1 MTVPG
6 VAGRGVP
13 LAVVVVMMPCN
24 ARGTKTTSTA
34 PGGLAGQGGSARERT
49 NTRQRRTAET
59 RHRAAVRALTS
70 PTRQACNAL
79 KEWLTTLFFASV
91 TTSVA
96 LFFVAVMAV
105 RMRRWPRGR
114 TPQLRLHCRL
124 QLPAPFASA
133 SFFALAHRALI
144 FPSPGSHRCDP
155 ENIQTEY
162 EKVST
167 TVISQRFRK
176 GLHEQK
182 PSGGGGFSHGSSPG
196 PSFEIG
202 REQWRPWR
210 YARCSSWRWP
220 SRVQTIRLLR
230 PASCSIACARGGG
243 AQCVRSASLHVVV
256 HCAGPSAGECR
267 AMCVHFA

>member
-1 MTVPG
+1 MMTVPG

-49 NTRQRRTAET
+49 NTRQRRTTET

-155 ENIQTEY
+155 EKIFKQ
-162 EKVST
+162 ST
-167 TVISQRFRK
+167 KRSALQSSRNASGKASTNRNRVEGGASVTDRVRGHHSK
-176 GLHEQK
+176 LEGSNGVPGDMHGAPLGGGLHVC
-182 PSGGGGFSHGSSPG
+182 
-196 PSFEIG
+196 
-202 REQWRPWR
+202 RR
-210 YARCSSWRWP
+210 YACSVRQ
-220 SRVQTIRLLR
+220 V
-230 PASCSIACARGGG
+230 
-243 AQCVRSASLHVVV
+243 AQ
-256 HCAGPSAGECR
+256 
-267 AMCVHFA
+267 